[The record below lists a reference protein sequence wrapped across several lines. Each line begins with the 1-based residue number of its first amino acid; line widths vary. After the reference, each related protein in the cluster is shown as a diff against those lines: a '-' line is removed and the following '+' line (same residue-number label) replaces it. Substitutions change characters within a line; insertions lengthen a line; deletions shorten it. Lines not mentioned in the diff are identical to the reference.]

1 MTNKNHRIIAI
12 VGLMGVGKSTI
23 GKKLATDLGY
33 YFVDS
38 DQEIEDFSQM
48 SINQIFAD
56 KGEQYFR
63 DIERKIIK
71 QIIEREE
78 NIVLSL
84 GGGAFEN
91 QEMREILLAR
101 CTTVWLK
108 AQIDTILFRIG
119 NKSNRPLLNNQN
131 KREVLQ
137 DLIAKRYPNFEKS
150 DLHIDTSDIS
160 HDEIVT
166 QIIDKITK

>member
-1 MTNKNHRIIAI
+1 MTEKNHKIIAI

-23 GKKLATDLGY
+23 GKKLAADLGY

-38 DQEIEDFSQM
+38 DQEIEDYSQM

-56 KGEQYFR
+56 KGEQHFR
-63 DIERKIIK
+63 EIEKNIIK

-91 QEMREILLAR
+91 KEMRDNLLQK
-101 CTTVWLK
+101 CTTIWLK

-137 DLIAKRYPNFEKS
+137 NLIDKRYPNFEKA

-160 HDEIVT
+160 HDEIVA
-166 QIIDKITK
+166 QIIEKITK

>member
-1 MTNKNHRIIAI
+1 MTDKNHRIIAI

-23 GKKLATDLGY
+23 GKKLAEDLGY

-38 DQEIEDFSQM
+38 DQEIEDFTQM

-56 KGEQYFR
+56 KGEDHFR
-63 DIERKIIK
+63 ELEKNIIK

-91 QEMREILLAR
+91 KEMREILLQR
-101 CTTVWLK
+101 SITIWLK
-108 AQIDTILFRIG
+108 AHIDTILFRIG

-137 DLIAKRYPNFEKS
+137 DLIIKRYPNFEKA
-150 DLHIDTSDIS
+150 DLHIDTSEVN
-160 HDEIVT
+160 HDEIVM
-166 QIIDKITK
+166 QITKEIKK

>member
-1 MTNKNHRIIAI
+1 MTSKNHKIIAI

-23 GKKLATDLGY
+23 GKKLAEDLGY

-38 DQEIEDFSQM
+38 DQEIEDSSQM

-63 DIERKIIK
+63 EIEKNMIK
-71 QIIEREE
+71 QIIDREE

-84 GGGAFEN
+84 GGGAFES
-91 QEMREILLAR
+91 QETQQLLQQR
-101 CTTVWLK
+101 CSTIWLK
-108 AQIDTILFRIG
+108 AEIDTILFRIG

-137 DLIAKRYPNFEKS
+137 NLIAKRYPNFEKT
-150 DLHIDTSDIS
+150 DLHIDTTNIT
-160 HDEIVT
+160 HDETVA
-166 QIIDKITK
+166 QIIEQIK